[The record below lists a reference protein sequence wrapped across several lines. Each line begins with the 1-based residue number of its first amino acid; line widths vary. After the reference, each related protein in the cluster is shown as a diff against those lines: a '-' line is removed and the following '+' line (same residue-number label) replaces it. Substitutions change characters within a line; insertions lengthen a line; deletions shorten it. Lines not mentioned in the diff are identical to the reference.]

1 MCPDPVPAGVVTTM
15 LALVAEAIVAAAT
28 PTRAE
33 SLAIAGLKLLPE
45 TDTVVPATATD
56 GVKLAIVGGA

>member
-1 MCPDPVPAGVVTTM
+1 MTTM